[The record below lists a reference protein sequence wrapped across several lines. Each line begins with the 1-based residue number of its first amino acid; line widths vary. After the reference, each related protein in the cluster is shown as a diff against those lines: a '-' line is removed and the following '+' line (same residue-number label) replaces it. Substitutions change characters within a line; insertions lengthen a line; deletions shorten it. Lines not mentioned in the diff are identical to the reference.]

1 MQDRTTGRLKI
12 AASGKNGLFG
22 SLQTHCDIVTH
33 LLTRLQPIIKSNG
46 YLKTIK
52 ILLPLLKFS
61 FSEKATKICA
71 IVL

>member
-33 LLTRLQPIIKSNG
+33 LLTRLPPKNKSNVYSILQVNHPLG
-46 YLKTIK
+46 YCELI
-52 ILLPLLKFS
+52 
-61 FSEKATKICA
+61 
-71 IVL
+71 